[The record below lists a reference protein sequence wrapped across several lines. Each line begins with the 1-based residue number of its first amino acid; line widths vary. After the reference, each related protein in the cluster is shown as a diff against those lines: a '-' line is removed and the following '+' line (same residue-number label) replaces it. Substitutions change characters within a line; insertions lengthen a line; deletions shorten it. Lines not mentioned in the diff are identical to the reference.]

1 MPEIVEQ
8 LVESSEPE
16 RLATGFEFTEGP
28 VWSVDGGYWLFVDIR
43 RSLIFRMAPGGEP
56 EIFRENSNGSNGLT
70 FDLQGRL
77 IMCEGDGRRLTR
89 MEPDGTITPIAE
101 RSDGLTS
108 GAAGGIEGKRL
119 NRPNDVVVRSDGSV
133 YFTNPSGRIE
143 ESERELD
150 FAGVHRIDPD
160 GSVTAVTGDL
170 RFPNGIAFSPDER
183 VLYVAI
189 TRRDD
194 ACIQAK
200 ERGEAGT
207 HQLIR
212 AFDVAA
218 DGSLSNERVFA
229 NMFSASDGVPDGMKV
244 DSKGRVFCT
253 GPEGCWVFDSAGN
266 PLGIIRLPEIP
277 ANCAWGGPDHR
288 TMLFTAR
295 TSVYSLRMK
304 DPGVRL
310 PRASQ

>member
-1 MPEIVEQ
+1 MPELLEDIIESTEAEQ
-8 LVESSEPE
+8 
-16 RLATGFEFTEGP
+16 LATGFEFTEGP
-28 VWSVDGGYWLFVDIR
+28 VWHTDGYWLFVDIR
-43 RSLIFRMAPGGEP
+43 RSLIFRIAPGGAP
-56 EIFRENSNGSNGLT
+56 EVYRENSNGSNGLT

-77 IMCEGDGRRLTR
+77 IMCEGDGRRLSR
-89 MEPDGTITPIAE
+89 MEPDGTIAPIAE
-101 RSDGLTS
+101 RSDGKL
-108 GAAGGIEGKRL
+108 L

-150 FAGVHRIDPD
+150 FAGVHRIAPD
-160 GSVTAVTGDL
+160 GSVTAVTGEL
-170 RFPNGIAFSPDER
+170 RFPNGIAFSPDES

-189 TRRDD
+189 TRRNDG
-194 ACIQAK
+194 CIQEK
-200 ERGEAGT
+200 ERGEVCT

-229 NMFSASDGVPDGMKV
+229 NMFSAADGVPDGMKV
-244 DSKGRVFCT
+244 DSEGRVFCT
-253 GPEGCWVFDSAGN
+253 GSEGCWVFDAAGN

-295 TSVYSLRMK
+295 TSVYSMRMK
-304 DPGVRL
+304 TPGVRL
-310 PRASQ
+310 PRA

>member
-1 MPEIVEQ
+1 MPELLEDII
-8 LVESSEPE
+8 ESSEAE
-16 RLATGFEFTEGP
+16 QLATGFEFTEGP
-28 VWSVDGGYWLFVDIR
+28 VWHTDGYWLFVDIR
-43 RSLIFRMAPGGEP
+43 RSLIFRMAPGGAP
-56 EIFRENSNGSNGLT
+56 EVFRDNSNGSNGLT

-77 IMCEGDGRRLTR
+77 IMCEGDGRRLAR
-89 MEPDGTITPIAE
+89 MESDGAITPIAE
-101 RSDGLTS
+101 RSD
-108 GAAGGIEGKRL
+108 GKRL

-150 FAGVHRIDPD
+150 FAGVHRIAPD
-160 GSVTAVTGDL
+160 GTVTAVTGEL
-170 RFPNGIAFSPDER
+170 RFPNGIAFSPDES

-194 ACIQAK
+194 GCIQEK
-200 ERGEAGT
+200 ERGEVCT

-218 DGSLSNERVFA
+218 NGSLSNERVFA
-229 NMFSASDGVPDGMKV
+229 NMFSSADGVPDGMKV
-244 DSKGRVFCT
+244 DSEGRVFCT
-253 GPEGCWVFDSAGN
+253 GSEGCWVFDAAGN

-295 TSVYSLRMK
+295 TSVYSMRMK
-304 DPGVRL
+304 APGVRL
-310 PRASQ
+310 PRTG

>member
-1 MPEIVEQ
+1 MPELLEDII
-8 LVESSEPE
+8 ESSEAE
-16 RLATGFEFTEGP
+16 QLATGFEFTEGP
-28 VWSVDGGYWLFVDIR
+28 VWHTDGYWLFVDIR
-43 RSLIFRMAPGGEP
+43 RSLIFRMAPGGAP
-56 EIFRENSNGSNGLT
+56 EVFRDNSNGSNGLT

-77 IMCEGDGRRLTR
+77 IMCEGDGRRLAR
-89 MEPDGTITPIAE
+89 MESDGAITPIAE
-101 RSDGLTS
+101 RSD
-108 GAAGGIEGKRL
+108 GKRL

-150 FAGVHRIDPD
+150 FAGVHRIAPD
-160 GSVTAVTGDL
+160 GTVTAVTGEL
-170 RFPNGIAFSPDER
+170 RFPNGIAFSPDES

-194 ACIQAK
+194 GCIQEK
-200 ERGEAGT
+200 ERGEVCT

-218 DGSLSNERVFA
+218 NGSLSNERVFA
-229 NMFSASDGVPDGMKV
+229 NMFSSADGVPDGMKV
-244 DSKGRVFCT
+244 DSEGRVFCT
-253 GPEGCWVFDSAGN
+253 GSEGCWVFDAAGN

-295 TSVYSLRMK
+295 TSVYSMRMK
-304 DPGVRL
+304 APGVRL
-310 PRASQ
+310 PRAG

>member
-1 MPEIVEQ
+1 MPELLEDII
-8 LVESSEPE
+8 ESSEAE
-16 RLATGFEFTEGP
+16 QLATGFEFTEGP
-28 VWSVDGGYWLFVDIR
+28 VWHTDGYWLFVDIR
-43 RSLIFRMAPGGEP
+43 RSLIFRMTPGGAP
-56 EIFRENSNGSNGLT
+56 EVFRDNSNGSNGLT

-77 IMCEGDGRRLTR
+77 IMCEGDGRRLAR
-89 MEPDGTITPIAE
+89 MESDGAITPIAE
-101 RSDGLTS
+101 RSD
-108 GAAGGIEGKRL
+108 GKRL

-150 FAGVHRIDPD
+150 FAGVHRIAPD
-160 GSVTAVTGDL
+160 GTVTAVTGEL
-170 RFPNGIAFSPDER
+170 RFPNGIAFSPDES

-194 ACIQAK
+194 GCIQEK
-200 ERGEAGT
+200 ERGEVCT

-229 NMFSASDGVPDGMKV
+229 NMFSSADGVPDGMKV
-244 DSKGRVFCT
+244 DSEGRVFCT
-253 GPEGCWVFDSAGN
+253 GSEGCWVFDAAGN

-295 TSVYSLRMK
+295 TSVYSMRMK
-304 DPGVRL
+304 APGVRL
-310 PRASQ
+310 PRAG

>member
-1 MPEIVEQ
+1 MPELLEDII
-8 LVESSEPE
+8 ESSEAE
-16 RLATGFEFTEGP
+16 QLATGFEFTEGP
-28 VWSVDGGYWLFVDIR
+28 VWHTDGYWLFVDIR
-43 RSLIFRMAPGGEP
+43 RSLIFRMTPGGAP
-56 EIFRENSNGSNGLT
+56 EVFRDNSNGSNGLT

-77 IMCEGDGRRLTR
+77 IMCEGDGRRLAR
-89 MEPDGTITPIAE
+89 MESDGAITPIAE
-101 RSDGLTS
+101 RSD
-108 GAAGGIEGKRL
+108 GKRL

-150 FAGVHRIDPD
+150 FAGVHRIAPD
-160 GSVTAVTGDL
+160 GTVTAVTGEL
-170 RFPNGIAFSPDER
+170 RFPNGIAFSPDES

-194 ACIQAK
+194 GCIQEK
-200 ERGEAGT
+200 ERGEVCT

-229 NMFSASDGVPDGMKV
+229 NMFSAADGVPDGMKV
-244 DSKGRVFCT
+244 DSEGRVFCT
-253 GPEGCWVFDSAGN
+253 GSEGCWVIDSAGN

-295 TSVYSLRMK
+295 TSVYSMRMK
-304 DPGVRL
+304 APGVRL
-310 PRASQ
+310 PRAG